1 MAKKSGNSKSLDP
14 TNEQQTKLLQQIKN
28 LLSNSQDD
36 DEDGVLSS
44 IVIGVIILGV
54 LIAAF
59 FLLRPIIWKEKKVD
73 PAYSK
78 VEAIKRIK
86 ELQLVKHH
94 YETIIPIT
102 KAGKNKKNP
111 KLQFLMVA
119 PAEVNGFIDLS
130 KLKFTVE
137 EDSLIKVMLPP
148 SEISQ
153 TLISL
158 KNTKEY
164 TFQRS
169 FWQKFK
175 EGMDRKTNY
184 LSAYDRIRSAID
196 SARADVRNRAI
207 VNGILDDTQDK
218 AEDYIRNMVNNL
230 GYRVEFE
237 ENPNI
242 QVADSANYLYEKLMN
257 TQEPSEREKVKLNLF
272 RILSKG
278 ANLLP

>member
-1 MAKKSGNSKSLDP
+1 MAKKPGNSRSLDP
-14 TNEQQTKLLQQIKN
+14 ASEQQTKLLQQIKN

-36 DEDGVLSS
+36 DDDIWSTAIIGLIVVGVL
-44 IVIGVIILGV
+44 V
-54 LIAAF
+54 AAF
-59 FLLRPIIWKEKKVD
+59 FLLRPLIWKEKKVD

-102 KAGKNKKNP
+102 KPAKGNTDP

-119 PAEVNGFIDLS
+119 PAEVNGYIDLS

-175 EGMDRKTNY
+175 ENLDRKTNY
-184 LSAYDRIRSAID
+184 LSAYDRIRTAID

-237 ENPNI
+237 ENPD
-242 QVADSANYLYEKLMN
+242 VMVTDSVNYIYEKLIS
-257 TQEPSEREKVKLNLF
+257 TAEPSEREKHKLNLF
-272 RILSKG
+272 RLLRKSK
-278 ANLLP
+278 NLLP